1 MKCVCVCQ
9 HSISDSGKKRRASE
23 KRKAIKNHSPSL
35 ERDSSASETSAPRGK
50 RTAKK
55 ADDEESSERKLN
67 RLKEKAAAAAAEVED
82 DGGDVAGDA
91 RSENNEYTVEPMSPQ
106 PGNKGARNVRSAVLS
121 IDRAKGR
128 AHSKQTESEDGA
140 VSSSTF

>member
-1 MKCVCVCQ
+1 M
-9 HSISDSGKKRRASE
+9 
-23 KRKAIKNHSPSL
+23 

-50 RTAKK
+50 RAAKK
-55 ADDEESSERKLN
+55 ADDEESAERKPN
-67 RLKEKAAAAAAEVED
+67 RMKEKAAAAAAAAAEVED

-91 RSENNEYTVEPMSPQ
+91 SRSENNEYSVEPLSPQ

-128 AHSKQTESEDGA
+128 SHSKQTESEDGA
-140 VSSSTF
+140 VSASTFS